1 MENFFQRGG
10 YDSMNR
16 HMDIVQKLSELSN
29 EPEFLQLS
37 NAEHSLLRGE
47 TCNDLM
53 EQMIAEEQPQL
64 RILRLLCLQ
73 YMLSSNVDR
82 DQFKKYRREMVQVYG
97 FEMLFTFENLE
108 KVGFLGNRLPE
119 KQKRQDWRQ
128 LRTVFSLQKPQKQVA
143 ERNISVNSETGT
155 VTDCDPN
162 LVFNGCA
169 PLSVKIVQ
177 AATTKNWKKY
187 ERVLEKC
194 GIVDTPAS
202 TMRVRNESVATEES
216 TASADDEQPDYLE
229 KKVLIVYIIGGLT
242 RAEIAGF
249 RALSRRS
256 DFPYHIICCTTNLI
270 DGTGILKGLSVA
282 FPHPNDKATRS
293 PSSKKQPP
301 TTAVNSG
308 EER

>member
-1 MENFFQRGG
+1 
-10 YDSMNR
+10 
-16 HMDIVQKLSELSN
+16 
-29 EPEFLQLS
+29 
-37 NAEHSLLRGE
+37 
-47 TCNDLM
+47 M

-177 AATTKNWKKY
+177 AATTKNWNAIAAPSKA
-187 ERVLEKC
+187 VT
-194 GIVDTPAS
+194 V
-202 TMRVRNESVATEES
+202 
-216 TASADDEQPDYLE
+216 TASNSAARWTELGNTLSVRVMRAAYQSRVSGYHSGWALVLDDLD
-229 KKVLIVYIIGGLT
+229 
-242 RAEIAGF
+242 
-249 RALSRRS
+249 
-256 DFPYHIICCTTNLI
+256 
-270 DGTGILKGLSVA
+270 GLSA
-282 FPHPNDKATRS
+282 RREA
-293 PSSKKQPP
+293 PS
-301 TTAVNSG
+301 NS
-308 EER
+308 RKTIFHVKTKN